1 MQNGKEEQVLT
12 GILPKHLTI
21 SRFVKVM
28 IGTGIAF
35 LIIFAILFG
44 ISISNKLPDI
54 SSSIY
59 YLYIELGAL
68 CICGVAFLLWG
79 ILHLLFLRKCG
90 FDDWAHG

>member
-1 MQNGKEEQVLT
+1 MQNGKEEQILT

-44 ISISNKLPDI
+44 II
-54 SSSIY
+54 
-59 YLYIELGAL
+59 
-68 CICGVAFLLWG
+68 
-79 ILHLLFLRKCG
+79 
-90 FDDWAHG
+90 